1 MFKIAKDPQ
10 FTHTVPVLVPID
22 GGHEEQT
29 LKVRF
34 RVRSVD
40 DLNQHDRAT
49 AEGTESFLRSIVV
62 RFEDVADET
71 GQPVPSDEALTSQLL
86 AVPFV
91 RMAVVQGY
99 FAAVNKT
106 KLGN

>member
-10 FTHTVPVLVPID
+10 FTHTVPILVPVD

-34 RVRSVD
+34 RVRTVD
-40 DLNQHDRAT
+40 DLNQHDRMT
-49 AEGTESFLRSIVV
+49 AEGTEAFLRSIIV
-62 RFEDVADET
+62 RFEDVVDDD
-71 GQPVPSDEALTSQLL
+71 GQPVPSNDALTDQLL
-86 AVPFV
+86 AFPFI

-99 FAAVNKT
+99 FNAVNKA

>member
-10 FTHTVPVLVPID
+10 FTHTVPVLVPVD
-22 GGHEEQT
+22 DGHEEQS

-34 RVRSVD
+34 RVRTVD
-40 DLNQHDRAT
+40 DLNQHDRMT
-49 AEGTESFLRSIVV
+49 AEGTEAFLRSIIV
-62 RFEDVADET
+62 RFEDVVGDD
-71 GQPVPSDEALTSQLL
+71 GQPVPSNDALTDQLL
-86 AVPFV
+86 AFPFI

-99 FAAVNKT
+99 FQAVNKA

>member
-1 MFKIAKDPQ
+1 MFKIAKNPQ
-10 FTHTVPVLVPID
+10 FTHAVTVLVPVD

-40 DLNQHDRAT
+40 DLNQHDRMT
-49 AEGTESFLRSIVV
+49 PEGTEAFLRAIVV
-62 RFEDVADET
+62 RFEDVVDET
-71 GQPVPSDEALTSQLL
+71 GEPVPSDEALTETML
-86 AVPFV
+86 ALPYV
-91 RMAVVQGY
+91 RMAVVAGY
-99 FAAVNKT
+99 YAAVNKA